1 MKKIFIFVAL
11 VLLAAPAKAE
21 DLSLPGLPGM
31 NTDAAPAEESV
42 QLQRPDA
49 ENILADLRGE
59 LRLSSKQEERI
70 AAAINKKGKDFD
82 KLMKD
87 YDRNS
92 VEEKKWLYKMNE
104 SRHGMVKINKEM
116 PDLVRDFLDDDQR
129 QTYDSMLENIR
140 KSRAAAAEAKKE
152 APVAASEIKNEAVP
166 AEPVVAAPKPLK
178 KRKLVRK
185 RKLRAGSRPGANPST
200 APAAAPA
207 AVAPEDEPGMTM
219 VDKDSS
225 AGDQAVAAPR
235 KKRALKRKV
244 SAPKPRVS
252 DAANEPAG
260 AKPTGKEAPVEED
273 SGSYPP

>member
-1 MKKIFIFVAL
+1 MEKMFIFTAM
-11 VLLAAPAKAE
+11 VLLAVPVKAE

-70 AAAINKKGKDFD
+70 AAAINKKSKDFD
-82 KLMKD
+82 RLMKD

-140 KSRAAAAEAKKE
+140 KSRAAALEAKQ
-152 APVAASEIKNEAVP
+152 AALAVIPEIKQ
-166 AEPVVAAPKPLK
+166 EPVPTEPAVDAPKPLK

-185 RKLRAGSRPGANPST
+185 RKLRTGARTGANPPT
-200 APAAAPA
+200 APAAPA

-219 VDKDSS
+219 VDKDPS

-235 KKRALKRKV
+235 KKRSLKRKV
-244 SAPKPRVS
+244 SAPKPRTV
-252 DAANEPAG
+252 AAAVEPAG
-260 AKPTGKEAPVEED
+260 SKPTGKELPVEED
-273 SGSYPP
+273 AGSYPP